1 MNWSGRRLLVNFVTN
16 ADARGRGGGMPA
28 ERPDRGFQPPTD
40 IYETADAIV
49 VRVEI
54 AGMDAELINLSI
66 DEGSGRL
73 TIAGRREDPAGE
85 QPRRYFNVEI
95 ECGDFARVV
104 QLPRPVVVE
113 QAEASYDR
121 GFLVVRLPIRP
132 QGPGESRNV
141 PIR

>member
-16 ADARGRGGGMPA
+16 ADPRARGGMQP
-28 ERPDRGFQPPTD
+28 ERSEQGFQPPTD

-54 AGMDAELINLSI
+54 AGMAAEQISLSI

-73 TIAGRREDPAGE
+73 TIAGSREDPAGE

-95 ECGDFARVV
+95 ECGEFLRVV

-113 QAEASYDR
+113 GTEATYDR

-132 QGPGESRNV
+132 SGPAEPRNV